1 MTKSLSVGSEV
12 IARCDHQTTSSEQLS
27 FFKGDILTIVGE
39 SADTNDSEWFKAK
52 DCDGKEG
59 LVPAVH
65 LQKRIEVKLNPMPWF
80 HGKIS
85 RDEAERL
92 LHPPKVSLSTLNF
105 LASVEVMII
114 AFEVVTNLSF
124 NLCSN

>member
-1 MTKSLSVGSEV
+1 MTNVEMTKSLSVGSEV
-12 IARCDHQTTSSEQLS
+12 IARCDFQATATEQLP
-27 FFKGDILTIVGE
+27 FFKGDILTIIAE
-39 SADTNDSEWFKAK
+39 FTNTNDSEWYKAR

-65 LQKRIEVKLNPMPWF
+65 LQKRTEVKLNPMPWF

-92 LHPPKVSLSTLNF
+92 LQPPKVSPSLS
-105 LASVEVMII
+105 
-114 AFEVVTNLSF
+114 
-124 NLCSN
+124 